1 MFDRKNFVGH
11 ITGSAI
17 IFDYKN
23 SKVLLIKHI
32 ILQRWLQPGGHIEK
46 TDASILDGVYREIF
60 EETNIAKDDLMLISP
75 IFGKKFPHR
84 HRLASHPRE
93 SGQTR
98 KTTLSSRPPL
108 FFYLQR
114 RKDHGRK
121 RKLKVEWCI
130 QFIQPGHLPE
140 ISKKIWDLLDIDL
153 NTRLFY
159 ENIHL
164 KGPDNRRKLYCCRR
178 FPYHPRC
185 RSLLRAIDTIVP
197 IQTIVPQAQLDRRK
211 DLHDRSE
218 GF

>member
-1 MFDRKNFVGH
+1 METSENIKSYYQDYISIYKDETDRLKQFKTFIDKTESDQLFDRKNFVGH

-75 IFGKKFPHR
+75 IFGKKIPHR

-121 RKLKVEWCI
+121 RKLKVE
-130 QFIQPGHLPE
+130 
-140 ISKKIWDLLDIDL
+140 
-153 NTRLFY
+153 
-159 ENIHL
+159 
-164 KGPDNRRKLYCCRR
+164 
-178 FPYHPRC
+178 
-185 RSLLRAIDTIVP
+185 
-197 IQTIVPQAQLDRRK
+197 
-211 DLHDRSE
+211 
-218 GF
+218 

>member
-75 IFGKKFPHR
+75 IFGKKIPHR

-98 KTTLSSRPPL
+98 KTTLPSRPPL

-121 RKLKVEWCI
+121 RKLKVERCI

-140 ISKKIWDLLDIDL
+140 ISKK
-153 NTRLFY
+153 NMGPARYRFEY
-159 ENIHL
+159 EIIL
-164 KGPDNRRKLYCCRR
+164 
-178 FPYHPRC
+178 
-185 RSLLRAIDTIVP
+185 
-197 IQTIVPQAQLDRRK
+197 
-211 DLHDRSE
+211 
-218 GF
+218 

>member
-1 MFDRKNFVGH
+1 METSENIKSYYQDYISIYKDETVRLKQFKTFIDKTESDQLFDRKNFVGH

-75 IFGKKFPHR
+75 IFGKKFPIDID
-84 HRLASHPRE
+84 SHPIPE

-121 RKLKVEWCI
+121 RKLRVE
-130 QFIQPGHLPE
+130 
-140 ISKKIWDLLDIDL
+140 
-153 NTRLFY
+153 
-159 ENIHL
+159 
-164 KGPDNRRKLYCCRR
+164 
-178 FPYHPRC
+178 
-185 RSLLRAIDTIVP
+185 
-197 IQTIVPQAQLDRRK
+197 
-211 DLHDRSE
+211 
-218 GF
+218 